1 MRAQICHRKVGEWR
15 QFATAK
21 RQFASATQRQ
31 FANAPHNCAQISNTV
46 ATAQV
51 ARCSRRTLQA
61 PLWKPGRPL
70 LLPQHLYA
78 AVCANHGPHRHESD
92 TRPGQPEKRAHG
104 AGSPRRP
111 RREQES
117 PTLAAGR
124 VGAVPR
130 CVGAELP
137 SDYIAE
143 LLCSV
148 ERTCYSVYG
157 DYAAELHARN
167 CLTARPQTTCDSPRG
182 LGQTPPKTGAAAGTL
197 PQATAQGA
205 RELWRLAGTDG
216 PAVLTCVTADSDN
229 ARAVRGAQRRAQGVC
244 VCVWVGAVALAHSC
258 YGARVL
264 G

>member
-1 MRAQICHRKVGEWR
+1 MGKGAVYIRI
-15 QFATAK
+15 
-21 RQFASATQRQ
+21 ASANLPPQSWEPAPICQSQTQTQTPICERN
-31 FANAPHNCAQISNTV
+31 AAPIWNAPHNCAQISSTV

-104 AGSPRRP
+104 AGSPRHP

-182 LGQTPPKTGAAAGTL
+182 LGCRRRKRAR
-197 PQATAQGA
+197 PQERRHRQ
-205 RELWRLAGTDG
+205 
-216 PAVLTCVTADSDN
+216 P
-229 ARAVRGAQRRAQGVC
+229 RRARGNCGGSQAQTGRQC
-244 VCVWVGAVALAHSC
+244 
-258 YGARVL
+258 
-264 G
+264 